1 VTVRTTAIF
10 AVATVMIAM
19 GFWSL
24 SRGSLT
30 LAPVLL
36 VSGYC
41 IAIPVAIMASGKMTD
56 DRSEGSDKV
65 RGE

>member
-36 VSGYC
+36 VAGYC
-41 IAIPVAIMASGKMTD
+41 VAIPVAIMAGGKGTD
-56 DRSEGSDKV
+56 DRSEGSD
-65 RGE
+65 E